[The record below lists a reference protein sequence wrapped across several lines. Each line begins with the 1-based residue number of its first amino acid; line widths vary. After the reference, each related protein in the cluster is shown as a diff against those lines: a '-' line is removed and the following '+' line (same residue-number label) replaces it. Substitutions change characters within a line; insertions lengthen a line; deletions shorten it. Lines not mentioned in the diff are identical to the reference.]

1 MNSKPIT
8 ETLLYVWDF
17 LLVRS
22 SEKLLINILNLVN
35 KIFHKRNHWGND
47 KRGILFFLVKF
58 LKAIGQC
65 HI

>member
-1 MNSKPIT
+1 M
-8 ETLLYVWDF
+8 LLYIWDF

-22 SEKLLINILNLVN
+22 SEKSLLNILNLVD
-35 KIFHKRNHWGND
+35 KIFHKRNHWGKD
-47 KRGILFFLVKF
+47 KRGILLFLVKF

>member
-8 ETLLYVWDF
+8 ETLLYIWDF

-22 SEKLLINILNLVN
+22 SEKSLLNILNLVD
-35 KIFHKRNHWGND
+35 KIFHKRNRWGND
-47 KRGILFFLVKF
+47 KRGILLFLVKF

-65 HI
+65 YI